1 MQGSGGVGKHGED
14 VGFGF
19 VIVVTGLRLRL
30 LLLLLLLLLP
40 FFLPFSIE
48 SEEV

>member
-1 MQGSGGVGKHGED
+1 MQGSGRVREHGED
-14 VGFGF
+14 VGFWF
-19 VIVVTGLRLRL
+19 AIVGTGLRR
-30 LLLLLLLLLP
+30 LLLLLLLLP